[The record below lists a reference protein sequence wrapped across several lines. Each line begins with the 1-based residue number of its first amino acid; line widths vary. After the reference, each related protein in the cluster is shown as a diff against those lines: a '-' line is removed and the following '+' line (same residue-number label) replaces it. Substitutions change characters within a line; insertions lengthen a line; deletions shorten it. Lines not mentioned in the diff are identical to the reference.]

1 MQKNGRIVFMKNKIT
16 YWDLLKESFGLPLNL
31 IFLTIMIIFG
41 PALLGSMPIAYGIGG
56 IIEILWLLIGGNTPI
71 IQNRIKNKEQK
82 KIIAEWNKRKNRILD
97 KVSAVGRNRFFKFE
111 NTGKAISSIITQSK
125 KDGINL
131 DTSKIK
137 TVNQL
142 LWLSLKLL
150 YSRELMVKN
159 TKGNTKEML
168 ITKIEN
174 MKKNRANEKSE
185 KLIKELDSTIK
196 TMEQRLETF
205 GKVAEDMKSIDLNLM
220 RIEEQLELIKDLA
233 TVEVQNSK
241 GSVSKQIDNAQQSI
255 DENQEWMETA
265 KDLFAPLDDDLAE
278 TPPDDVFVQGVS
290 SGGIF

>member
-1 MQKNGRIVFMKNKIT
+1 MKNKIT
-16 YWDLLKESFGLPLNL
+16 YWDLLKECFGLPLNL
-31 IFLTIMIIFG
+31 LFLTFMIIFG
-41 PALLGSMPIAYGIGG
+41 PALIGSMPIAYITGG
-56 IIEILWLLIGGNTPI
+56 IIELLWLLFGGNTPI
-71 IQNRIKNKEQK
+71 IQNRIKQKEQK
-82 KIIAEWNKRKNRILD
+82 KILAEWNKKKNRILE
-97 KVSAVGRNRFFKFE
+97 KISAIGRNRFFKFE
-111 NTGKAISSIITQSK
+111 NTGKAISSIINQSK
-125 KDGINL
+125 KDGL
-131 DTSKIK
+131 SVDTSKLK

-168 ITKIEN
+168 VTKINN
-174 MKKNRANEKSE
+174 MKKNRNNETSE

-205 GKVAEDMKSIDLNLM
+205 DKVSEDMKSIDLNLM
-220 RIEEQLELIKDLA
+220 RIEEQLELLKDLA
-233 TVEVQNSK
+233 TVDVQNSK

-265 KDLFAPLDDDLAE
+265 KDLFAPLDDDLTE

-290 SGGIF
+290 SGGII

>member
-1 MQKNGRIVFMKNKIT
+1 MKNKIT
-16 YWDLLKESFGLPLNL
+16 YWDLLKECFGLPLNL
-31 IFLTIMIIFG
+31 LFLTFMIIFG
-41 PALLGSMPIAYGIGG
+41 PALIGSMPIAYITGG
-56 IIEILWLLIGGNTPI
+56 IIELIWLLFGGNTPI
-71 IQNRIKNKEQK
+71 IQNRIKQKEQK
-82 KIIAEWNKRKNRILD
+82 KILAEWNKKKNRILE
-97 KVSAVGRNRFFKFE
+97 KISAIGRNRFFKFE
-111 NTGKAISSIITQSK
+111 NTGKAISSIINQSK
-125 KDGINL
+125 KDGL
-131 DTSKIK
+131 SVDTSKLK

-168 ITKIEN
+168 VTKINN
-174 MKKNRANEKSE
+174 MKKNRNNETSE

-205 GKVAEDMKSIDLNLM
+205 DKVSEDMKSIDLNLM
-220 RIEEQLELIKDLA
+220 RIEEQLELLKDLA
-233 TVEVQNSK
+233 TVDVQNSK

-265 KDLFAPLDDDLAE
+265 KDLFAPLDDDLTE

>member
-1 MQKNGRIVFMKNKIT
+1 MKNKIT
-16 YWDLLKESFGLPLNL
+16 YWDLLKECFGLPLNL
-31 IFLTIMIIFG
+31 LFLTFMIIFG
-41 PALLGSMPIAYGIGG
+41 PALIGSMPIAYITGG
-56 IIEILWLLIGGNTPI
+56 IIELLWLLFGGNTPI
-71 IQNRIKNKEQK
+71 IQNRIKQKEQK
-82 KIIAEWNKRKNRILD
+82 KILAEWNKKKNRILE
-97 KVSAVGRNRFFKFE
+97 KISAIGRNRFFKFE
-111 NTGKAISSIITQSK
+111 NTGKAISSIINQSK
-125 KDGINL
+125 KDGL
-131 DTSKIK
+131 SVDTSKLK

-168 ITKIEN
+168 VTKINN
-174 MKKNRANEKSE
+174 MKKNRNNETSE

-205 GKVAEDMKSIDLNLM
+205 DKVSEDMKSIDLNLM
-220 RIEEQLELIKDLA
+220 RIEEQLELLKDLA
-233 TVEVQNSK
+233 TVDVQNSK

-255 DENQEWMETA
+255 DEHQEWMETA
-265 KDLFAPLDDDLAE
+265 KDLFAPLDDDLTE

>member
-1 MQKNGRIVFMKNKIT
+1 MKNKIT
-16 YWDLLKESFGLPLNL
+16 YLDLLKECFGLPLNL
-31 IFLTIMIIFG
+31 LFLTFMIIFG
-41 PALLGSMPIAYGIGG
+41 PALIGSMPIAYITGG
-56 IIEILWLLIGGNTPI
+56 IIELLWLLFGGNTPI
-71 IQNRIKNKEQK
+71 IQNRIKQKEQK
-82 KIIAEWNKRKNRILD
+82 KILAEWNKKKNRILE
-97 KVSAVGRNRFFKFE
+97 KISAIGRNRFFKFE
-111 NTGKAISSIITQSK
+111 NTGKAISSIINQSK
-125 KDGINL
+125 KDGL
-131 DTSKIK
+131 SVDTSKLK

-168 ITKIEN
+168 VTKINN
-174 MKKNRANEKSE
+174 MKKNRNNETSE

-205 GKVAEDMKSIDLNLM
+205 DKVSEDMKSIDLNLM
-220 RIEEQLELIKDLA
+220 RIEEQLELLKDLA
-233 TVEVQNSK
+233 TVDVQNSK

-265 KDLFAPLDDDLAE
+265 KDLFAPLDDDLTE

>member
-1 MQKNGRIVFMKNKIT
+1 
-16 YWDLLKESFGLPLNL
+16 
-31 IFLTIMIIFG
+31 MIIFG
-41 PALLGSMPIAYGIGG
+41 PALIGSMPIAYITGG
-56 IIEILWLLIGGNTPI
+56 IIELLWLLFGGNTPI
-71 IQNRIKNKEQK
+71 IQNRIKQKEQK
-82 KIIAEWNKRKNRILD
+82 KILAEWNKKKNRILE
-97 KVSAVGRNRFFKFE
+97 KISAIGRNRFFKFE
-111 NTGKAISSIITQSK
+111 NTGKAISSIINQSK
-125 KDGINL
+125 KDGL
-131 DTSKIK
+131 SVDTSKLK

-168 ITKIEN
+168 VTKINN
-174 MKKNRANEKSE
+174 MKKNRNNETSE

-205 GKVAEDMKSIDLNLM
+205 DKVSEDMKSIDLNLM
-220 RIEEQLELIKDLA
+220 RIEEQLELLKDLA
-233 TVEVQNSK
+233 TVDVQNSK

-265 KDLFAPLDDDLAE
+265 KDLFAPLDDDLTE

>member
-1 MQKNGRIVFMKNKIT
+1 MKNKIT
-16 YWDLLKESFGLPLNL
+16 YWDLLKECFGLPLNL
-31 IFLTIMIIFG
+31 LFLTFMIIFG
-41 PALLGSMPIAYGIGG
+41 PALIGSMPIAYITGG
-56 IIEILWLLIGGNTPI
+56 IIELLWLLFGGNTPI
-71 IQNRIKNKEQK
+71 IQNRIKQKEQK
-82 KIIAEWNKRKNRILD
+82 KILAEWNKKKNRILE
-97 KVSAVGRNRFFKFE
+97 KISAIGRNRFFKFE
-111 NTGKAISSIITQSK
+111 NTGKAISSIINQSK
-125 KDGINL
+125 KDGL
-131 DTSKIK
+131 SVDTSKLK

-168 ITKIEN
+168 VTKINN
-174 MKKNRANEKSE
+174 MKKNRNNETSE

-205 GKVAEDMKSIDLNLM
+205 DKVSEDMKSIDLNLM
-220 RIEEQLELIKDLA
+220 RIEEQLELLKDLA
-233 TVEVQNSK
+233 TVDVQNSK

-265 KDLFAPLDDDLAE
+265 KDLFAPLDDDLTE